1 MRLLLLFTFLLSFN
15 ALNAQGLFP
24 FLDNIG
30 YLRSFENGYS
40 KQLDY
45 LPPTEYKYNQ
55 NLIVF
60 RDHKRDL
67 FVYDGKKKHFL
78 NNTAVRYE
86 LGLNSVTWNIGPILF
101 HWENGRRKTL
111 SNFADYYAVSDSLV
125 VFIDSR
131 DNSIKAH
138 YKDSIYLV
146 TYSLEELTL
155 PQNIGP
161 TTFGF
166 KGPGE
171 VQYIFDRGKI
181 TEIGSSQFSFSY
193 ASGYGFSVFNDPIN
207 QSFALYEN
215 GEIFNIEAVQIPSYK
230 AGNNFAVYLDQN
242 RNLMYYEDGDLKK
255 ISNYSPDFYEV
266 KDSIVVWGE
275 TNLFFMYD
283 GEQVTQICNYIPEE
297 YKLSNKTVAFRNVMG
312 GVSVCN
318 YGTTKEVTKVFKA
331 EFDVN
336 ANIVRVET
344 SKGNF
349 LFYQNGKSYD
359 Y

>member
-1 MRLLLLFTFLLSFN
+1 MRYVFTLALLLQFFN
-15 ALNAQGLFP
+15 LTAQNHFP

-30 YLRSFENGYS
+30 YLRSYENGKS
-40 KQLDY
+40 KQLEF
-45 LPPTEYKYNQ
+45 LPPTEVKYNQ
-55 NLIVF
+55 NIIVYK
-60 RDHKRDL
+60 DHKRDL
-67 FVYDGKKKHFL
+67 FVYDGEKKHFL

-101 HWENGRRKTL
+101 HWDNGKTKIL
-111 SNFADYYAVSDSLV
+111 NKFANYYAVSDSLV

-131 DNSIKAH
+131 DNSLKAH
-138 YKDSIYLV
+138 YNDSTYLL
-146 TYSLEELTL
+146 TWSLDDLNL

-181 TEIGSSQFSFSY
+181 IEIGSSQYSFSY

-215 GEIFNIEAVQIPSYK
+215 GEIFNIETVQISSYK
-230 AGNNFAVYLDQN
+230 AGNNFAAYQDQN
-242 RNLMYYEDGDLKK
+242 GNLMYYSDGELTK
-255 ISNYSPDFYEV
+255 ISNYAPDFYEV

-283 GEQVTQICNYIPEE
+283 GEKVTQICNYIPEE
-297 YKLSNKTVAFRNVMG
+297 YKISNRTVAFRNVMG

-318 YGTTKEVTKVFKA
+318 YGSTKEISKVFEA
-331 EFDVN
+331 PFEVN
-336 ANIVRVET
+336 ANVVRVET
-344 SKGNF
+344 SMGNF
-349 LFYQNGKSYD
+349 LFYEDGSTYD